1 MSEGGREEGRKV
13 SEGGRGGGSEL
24 LTCWGGRRGAGTA
37 IGGLWYCRLATR
49 VEHMS
54 HRKLCRTDEHTP
66 GRREGGKEGEGGGEG
81 GEEGGGEGG
90 EEGGGEGRKEDGGRD
105 RGKERGRERRRGGG
119 KGGRRDYS
127 TRPVH

>member
-24 LTCWGGRRGAGTA
+24 LTCWGERRGAGTA

-54 HRKLCRTDEHTP
+54 HRKLCRTDGHTP
-66 GRREGGKEGEGGGEG
+66 GGREGGGRGRGREGGGGGREGGKEGGGRKRQREREREREKEGWRK
-81 GEEGGGEGG
+81 
-90 EEGGGEGRKEDGGRD
+90 GRKEGLFHTA
-105 RGKERGRERRRGGG
+105 
-119 KGGRRDYS
+119 S
-127 TRPVH
+127 TLTNPVHH